1 MTTSTQSWTLKSK
14 ILNPVSE
21 RYALPVLF
29 IAAALS
35 AAIYWFGLTQ
45 SAYLLVLY
53 REPLIDLN
61 RLSGGVPERLWP
73 LMLAFVAL
81 FALYLLGWKAA
92 QRVSTRSAW
101 LIVIGGVVI
110 FAVILLFM
118 YPYDAADLFDNIMHG
133 RIISVYHANPFRD
146 IPAQFASDPFY
157 PYLGWRKSISA
168 YGPGWETLAALSA
181 RLAGDDLIVNVL
193 VFKAV
198 LVAFL
203 AGCGGLIVLI
213 LRRLAPE
220 RALAGLVL
228 FVWNPVVVY
237 ETFGQGHND
246 VAMLFWML
254 LAIWL
259 VLKKRYTLTILALL
273 IGALFKFI
281 PLLFIPAAVAI
292 ALRDLGT
299 PRARLRW
306 LIITTVASVVLV
318 GLAYAPFWNG
328 VETLSITRR
337 TQLYTSSL
345 PTAIYTLLQ
354 FSISQ
359 PEAARWVSLT
369 ALTLTGLCA
378 LWAAWWAWH
387 DRSDLSLTRSMYYL
401 IMFYLLLA
409 VPWFHPWYAVWAIGL
424 AALLPVGHAVR
435 LALLFSFAVLS
446 KLLIFAPQLLWI
458 ARPPEVAR
466 FNEVLLGPLVL
477 LLPWLYALYALGDT
491 WHKRRTKRT

>member
-1 MTTSTQSWTLKSK
+1 MTLTSIHYPKSK
-14 ILNPVSE
+14 IPNASF
-21 RYALPVLF
+21 VLL
-29 IAAALS
+29 IAAVLS

-45 SAYLLVLY
+45 SAYLPALY

-73 LMLAFVAL
+73 LMFAFVAL

-157 PYLGWRKSISA
+157 PYIGWRKSISA

-181 RLAGDDLIVNVL
+181 RLAGDDLIVNVV

-228 FVWNPVVVY
+228 FIWNPVVVY
-237 ETFGQGHND
+237 ETIGQGHND

-259 VLKKRYTLTILALL
+259 LLKQRYTLAILALL

-299 PRARLRW
+299 TRARLHW
-306 LIITTVASVVLV
+306 LIATTIVSVALV

-337 TQLYTSSL
+337 MQLYTSSL

-354 FSISQ
+354 FSLSQ

-369 ALTLTGLCA
+369 ALTLTGMC
-378 LWAAWWAWH
+378 
-387 DRSDLSLTRSMYYL
+387 
-401 IMFYLLLA
+401 
-409 VPWFHPWYAVWAIGL
+409 AVWAACSL
-424 AALLPVGHAVR
+424 AAPRTDFGRHGGSRGGDWAACHGAGGRPETSVGR
-435 LALLFSFAVLS
+435 ALCQSGRSAGRGFWPDNQSG
-446 KLLIFAPQLLWI
+446 W
-458 ARPPEVAR
+458 
-466 FNEVLLGPLVL
+466 LVSGRC
-477 LLPWLYALYALGDT
+477 ALGGT
-491 WHKRRTKRT
+491 SPPRLR

>member
-1 MTTSTQSWTLKSK
+1 MTASTPARTLKSK
-14 ILNPVSE
+14 ILNPVSA
-21 RYALPVLF
+21 RYAVPVLL
-29 IAAALS
+29 IVAVLS
-35 AAIYWFGLTQ
+35 AAIYWFDLTQ
-45 SAYLLVLY
+45 TAYLPELY

-61 RLSGGVPERLWP
+61 RLAGGVPERLRP
-73 LMLAFVAL
+73 LILAFVTL

-92 QRVSTRSAW
+92 QRISTRSAW
-101 LIVIGGVVI
+101 LIVIGGVVL

-118 YPYDAADLFDNIMHG
+118 YPYDAADIFDNILHG

-146 IPAQFASDPFY
+146 IPAQFAADPFY
-157 PYLGWRKSISA
+157 PYIGWRKSISA
-168 YGPGWETLAALSA
+168 YGPGWEMLAGLSA
-181 RLAGDDLIVNVL
+181 RLAGDGLIENVF

-203 AGCGGLIVLI
+203 AGCSGLIVLI
-213 LRRLAPE
+213 LRRIAPE

-228 FVWNPVVVY
+228 FAWNPVVVY
-237 ETFGQGHND
+237 ETIGQGHND

-259 VLKKRYTLTILALL
+259 LLKKRYTLTILALL

-281 PLLFIPAAVAI
+281 PLLFIPAAAAI
-292 ALRDLGT
+292 ALRNLGT
-299 PRARLRW
+299 SRARLRW
-306 LIITTVASVVLV
+306 LFVTTIVSVALV

-328 VETLSITRR
+328 LATLSITRR
-337 TQLYTSSL
+337 TQQFTSSL
-345 PTAIYTLLQ
+345 PTVIYTLLQ
-354 FSISQ
+354 FNFDRV
-359 PEAARWVSLT
+359 EAATWVSLI

-378 LWAAWWAWH
+378 LWAAWRAWR
-387 DRSDLSLTRSMYYL
+387 DRSELSLIRSMYYL

-435 LALLFSFAVLS
+435 LAILFSFAVLS
-446 KLLIFAPQLLWI
+446 KLLIFAPYILWI

-466 FNEVLLGPLVL
+466 FNEVLLGPSILA
-477 LLPWLYALYALGDT
+477 LPWLYALYALVDT
-491 WHKRRTKRT
+491 WRKRRLKPA

>member
-1 MTTSTQSWTLKSK
+1 MTLTPIQNPKSK
-14 ILNPVSE
+14 IQNTSVML
-21 RYALPVLF
+21 L

-45 SAYLLVLY
+45 SAYLFTLY

-61 RLSGGVPERLWP
+61 RLAGGVPERLWP
-73 LMLAFVAL
+73 LMLAFAAL

-92 QRVSTRSAW
+92 QRISTRSAW
-101 LIVIGGVVI
+101 LIIIGGAVI
-110 FAVILLFM
+110 FVVILLFM

-146 IPAQFASDPFY
+146 VPAQFATDPFY
-157 PYLGWRKSISA
+157 PYSAWRKSISA
-168 YGPGWETLAALSA
+168 YGPGWEMLAGLSA
-181 RLAGDDLIVNVL
+181 LVAGDDLLVNIF

-198 LVAFL
+198 LAAFL

-228 FVWNPVVVY
+228 FIWNPVVVY
-237 ETFGQGHND
+237 ETIGQGHND

-259 VLKKRYTLTILALL
+259 LLKKRYTLTILALV

-292 ALRDLGT
+292 ALRDPGT
-299 PRARLRW
+299 TRARLRW
-306 LIITTVASVVLV
+306 LIITLIVSAALV

-328 VETLSITRR
+328 LATLSITRR

-354 FSISQ
+354 FSMSQ
-359 PEAARWVSLT
+359 PDAARMVSLT

-378 LWAAWWAWH
+378 LWAARRAWR
-387 DRSDLSLTRSMYYL
+387 DRSDLSLARSMYYL
-401 IMFYLLLA
+401 IMFYLLLT

-424 AALLPVGHAVR
+424 AALLPMGHSVR
-435 LALLFSFAVLS
+435 LAILFSFAVLS

-477 LLPWLYALYALGDT
+477 VLPWLYALYALGDT
-491 WHKRRTKRT
+491 WRRRRMRHT